1 MGGIGGTRADCKYGF
16 STCVTS
22 MVQASRG
29 IMIEGFFGQGAQKSD
44 RDLDRLSGQD
54 DLAGARIG

>member
-1 MGGIGGTRADCKYGF
+1 MI
-16 STCVTS
+16 
-22 MVQASRG
+22 QASRG